1 VTLAITGSRATTP
14 SPVQCYWSK
23 SNAWYQVRSSV
34 DAAQRRSEFVALAVG
49 CAPKTDYP
57 DKRGQIAKIDEAVI
71 QGRAARGSGGNCNG

>member
-1 VTLAITGSRATTP
+1 
-14 SPVQCYWSK
+14 
-23 SNAWYQVRSSV
+23 VRSSV